1 MDIIDEIL
9 PDSAYSLAYS
19 AETLPAHQGWGR
31 LSTFTLLFNI
41 KTKDFGKPHTKPPKL
56 TT

>member
-9 PDSAYSLAYS
+9 PDSAYSLVYS

-31 LSTFTLLFNI
+31 SSPFALLFNI
-41 KTKDFGKPHTKPPKL
+41 KTKDFDK
-56 TT
+56 